1 MQKLSFNI
9 YDSRRGL
16 GDHYKLHDLKV
27 ASINDSIPDSVVQL
41 IWLIWYVCYN
51 TVENDV
57 SIPCDCHDVI
67 LARQRCL

>member
-16 GDHYKLHDLKV
+16 GDHYKLQDLKL
-27 ASINDSIPDSVVQL
+27 ASIDDSIPDSVVQ
-41 IWLIWYVCYN
+41 LIWYVCYN

-57 SIPCDCHDVI
+57 SIPYVCQGVI